1 MVTSKDGRRKVS
13 ETDLF
18 RMGLRMGGDE
28 VLAIKKL
35 ADRLSV
41 LLDSSLQLDE
51 VGEADW
57 ALLSRERRDEMRK
70 LHYEREADRLDRL
83 RKLGI
88 DV

>member
-1 MVTSKDGRRKVS
+1 MVVSKDGRRKVS

-18 RMGLRMGGDE
+18 RMGLRVGGDE

-51 VGEADW
+51 VGESDW
-57 ALLSRERRDEMRK
+57 SLLTKEQRDEMRR
-70 LHYEREADRLDRL
+70 LHYDREADRLDKL